1 MTGIVANTAAFA
13 VRPESVARCE
23 EVIREFVD
31 GVTREEPGTRLYVS
45 LHEARDPTR
54 FVHVMVFDDEAAAA
68 AHREADRTRRFTQQ
82 LYPHTLEGVAFT
94 DCSLVAPEWR
104 SNFETTARRR

>member
-1 MTGIVANTAAFA
+1 VSRVVAKTAAFA
-13 VRPESVARCE
+13 VRPESLARCE

-31 GVTREEPGTRLYVS
+31 GVRSEEPGTRLYVS

-54 FVHVMVFDDEAAAA
+54 FVHVMVFDDEAAEA
-68 AHREADRTRRFTQQ
+68 AHRDAERTRRFTAA

-94 DCSLVAPEWR
+94 DCSLVAPE
-104 SNFETTARRR
+104 